1 MVGRHPSCL
10 LCPAGRLSP
19 AAGPIGRGPCA
30 RRRGP
35 PGTLATVAIQE
46 RQTGNRL
53 TALRFVLGFG
63 VVSALSDVVYE
74 GARSVIGPFLGAL
87 GASAADVG
95 LLTGIGE
102 AVALVF
108 RLGTGRLADRTGR
121 PWPQTIAGYA
131 LTLVCVPLLSVAGG
145 LASAAALYNG
155 ERFGKAV
162 RSPARDTM
170 LAHASA
176 RLGRG
181 YAFGLHE
188 AIDQTG
194 ALAGPLLIAL
204 VIALGGD
211 YRLSFALLAIPGV
224 AALTMLTRL
233 RLAVPDPN
241 EYDPDVDLP
250 EAKRLRLEARLP
262 VRFWLYA
269 AFSAAT
275 MLGFSTW
282 AVLAFHLTERH
293 VLPASLVPVLYAAA
307 MGAAALAAVGSGRV
321 YDRIGLRGLV
331 VLPPL
336 AAVVPFLSFATST
349 VAVVLGAVVWGT
361 ALGVHESTLR
371 AAVTDLVPR
380 QRRGAGYGTFT
391 AIYGLAWLAGAAII
405 GALYEHGRFAAGWF
419 VVAVQVVALGL
430 LVPLLRRPA

>member
-1 MVGRHPSCL
+1 MTTVTT
-10 LCPAGRLSP
+10 SP
-19 AAGPIGRGPCA
+19 R
-30 RRRGP
+30 
-35 PGTLATVAIQE
+35 
-46 RQTGNRL
+46 NRL
-53 TALRFVLGFG
+53 TAVRFVIGFG
-63 VVSALSDVVYE
+63 IVSALSDVVYE
-74 GARSVIGPFLGAL
+74 GARSVVGPFLGSL

-108 RLGTGRLADRTGR
+108 RLGTGRIADRTGR
-121 PWPQTIAGYA
+121 PWPQTILGYL
-131 LTLVCVPLLSVAGG
+131 LTLVCVPLLSIAGG

-176 RLGRG
+176 KLGRG

-194 ALAGPLLIAL
+194 ALAGPLLISAVL
-204 VIALGGD
+204 ALGGT
-211 YRLSFALLAIPGV
+211 YSWSFAMLAVPGAVAVVMLL
-224 AALTMLTRL
+224 RL
-233 RLAVPDPN
+233 RVAVPDPSD
-241 EYDPDVDLP
+241 YDPDARLA
-250 EAKRLRLEARLP
+250 ESKQLRLDSHLP
-262 VRFWLYA
+262 GRFWLYA

-282 AVLAFHLTERH
+282 AVLAYHLTRH
-293 VLPASLVPVLYAAA
+293 HVVSASVVPVLYALA

-321 YDRIGLRGLV
+321 YDRVGLRGLV

-336 AAVVPFLSFATST
+336 AAVVPLLSFRTSVT
-349 VAVVLGAVVWGT
+349 AVVVGAVVWGT

-380 QRRGAGYGTFT
+380 HRRGAGYGTFT
-391 AIYGLAWLAGAAII
+391 AVYGLAWLAGAALI
-405 GALYEHGRFAAGWF
+405 GVLYEHGTGAAEAF
-419 VVAVQVVALGL
+419 VAAVQVVAVVL
-430 LVPLLRRPA
+430 LVPLLRSGRANSSG